1 MKKIVYGVLICIIVI
16 GAIITCTMG
25 LSVDIIYSKNAEIDV
40 YIGKVVDLKE
50 IKQIAQEVFPNERL
64 LIQNIE
70 MFNDMVSIKMKDKS
84 DEELKGQLEQ
94 LNTKINEKYGTKNKV
109 EESIKVVHNPKTRLS
124 SILNPYFTPIGISA
138 VIILV
143 FVAIRY
149 KRLGMLKTSGSYL
162 LYTGMIELL
171 YLSILAIVRFP
182 INRLVV
188 PIGLV
193 LYIITITT
201 LSFKNEKKLMNI
213 IQQENAKKNK

>member
-149 KRLGMLKTSGSYL
+149 KKLGMIKTSGSYL